1 MCFCPT
7 PDSEPDPDPNPDPD
21 SDPDSDPDPDPDL
34 DLSISRRPTRS
45 LGCPHTPLTTR
56 KGTASRTPTAPGVR
70 CQDYKFT
77 KSVFETYCENDSL
90 VWTKCDLYDNMP
102 SDVMTASSKT
112 TPVKKR
118 SRSSFEVDTPEA
130 PRVVK
135 TICLLT
141 DSSEESSEEGGD

>member
-1 MCFCPT
+1 M
-7 PDSEPDPDPNPDPD
+7 EER
-21 SDPDSDPDPDPDL
+21 L
-34 DLSISRRPTRS
+34 HRRWVAEARS
-45 LGCPHTPLTTR
+45 WGYLQLTLVQLRVDYQT
-56 KGTASRTPTAPGVR
+56 
-70 CQDYKFT
+70 YKFT

-90 VWTKCDLYDNMP
+90 VWTKCDLYDSVT
-102 SDVMTASSKT
+102 SDVITASSKT

-141 DSSEESSEEGGD
+141 DSSEESSEESGD

>member
-1 MCFCPT
+1 MGFMREKPH
-7 PDSEPDPDPNPDPD
+7 PFPNALV
-21 SDPDSDPDPDPDL
+21 SKKHFNR
-34 DLSISRRPTRS
+34 IQVW
-45 LGCPHTPLTTR
+45 R
-56 KGTASRTPTAPGVR
+56 KGYIAVGLLKNVLEVPCNSHWYNYGY
-70 CQDYKFT
+70 QSYKFT

-90 VWTKCDLYDNMP
+90 VWTKCDLYDSIP
-102 SDVMTASSKT
+102 SDVITASSKT